1 MPIRADDPRLPSVQ
15 LAAVL
20 RDAIKAGEYQPGDPL
35 PSNRE
40 LMDAHRVASATAQRA
55 IATLREE
62 GLVDSIPGSGVFVR
76 ERLDKQAGPGGNSSV
91 DEKLDEARRLLAEV
105 DEMLGMPSGVDDR
118 SDLQAIRAELDEQLA
133 DLDARLPPPEP
144 GGPASEPSVGPE
156 L

>member
-40 LMDAHRVASATAQRA
+40 LMDAHGVASATAQRA

-62 GLVDSIPGSGVFVR
+62 GLVDSVPGSGVFVR
-76 ERLDKQAGPGGNSSV
+76 ERLDKQPGAGGNPSV
-91 DEKLDEARRLLAEV
+91 DEKLDEARRLLTEV
-105 DEMLGMPSGVDDR
+105 DEILGTSRGVDDR
-118 SDLQAIRAELDEQLA
+118 SDVLAELDEQLA
-133 DLDARLPPPEP
+133 HLDAQVPQPGVDSGPAPEP
-144 GGPASEPSVGPE
+144 PAGPD